1 MKRWLTENGLF
12 YLTWI
17 LLAAM
22 LVYIANTYVPD
33 KIGKSFNFVDTDTGI
48 TAYTSSGVNGNI
60 NYGVIVDEETGIQY
74 LCFICDNQPII
85 VPRFTENG
93 LYKTPE

>member
-1 MKRWLTENGLF
+1 MKRWLAENGLF

-85 VPRFTENG
+85 IPRFTENG

>member
-1 MKRWLTENGLF
+1 MKRWLAENGLF

-22 LVYIANTYVPD
+22 LVYIANIYVPD

-74 LCFICDNQPII
+74 LCFICNNQPII
-85 VPRFTENG
+85 IPRFTENG